1 MKKASTNWLKVGICR
16 KNSIFHHF
24 VEVCRSLYNTFLLV
38 NLLIINIVES
48 VEVVEAI
55 LLPNQMPSLI
65 TIGHKKRMLPL
76 HSVYT
81 LDNDMLYRLEIELTL
96 R

>member
-1 MKKASTNWLKVGICR
+1 MKKASTNRLKVGICR

-38 NLLIINIVES
+38 KLLIINIVES

-65 TIGHKKRMLPL
+65 TIGHKKKGCFRFTASTPSTMIC
-76 HSVYT
+76 YI
-81 LDNDMLYRLEIELTL
+81 D
-96 R
+96 